1 MKLHETIPY
10 SLKQLFRTPVKLV
23 LYFALPALV
32 GAFLCLGL
40 NLYQYADR
48 NLNAIYNAF
57 DIIAIPDFKGNI
69 NTRGE
74 LCEDT
79 TASDYVGYYACE
91 AEDYD
96 ITPLTQLDGVTSY
109 DIRNQFG
116 AYVTGASSALQQMTI
131 HLSFQYE
138 YYHSIVICFTPAKSE
153 PCILEPYEEVNMP
166 VYIRWAAAR
175 DSDSPESVT
184 KVLVFHNGTKETYT
198 FEPGKDYIAVLTWQH
213 GSGKDVYH
221 ISEDAP
227 PLFYVNKNGKYCTLI
242 GDWEVTERAGE
253 MKFPPFVEYYDGFWQ
268 TEMGDYYRQIA
279 EAVEYSAYSLTAVAV
294 NDMNGISAFHNNRVW
309 ISQGRDFTEEELESG
324 AKVCLIGTRVANEMG
339 WEIGDKIDLSF
350 YPCEYLYTAGDY
362 MQHSSCRQD
371 AIESSPIYRP
381 DEADYPSA
389 YHDFPSM
396 HIFDQGEY
404 EIIGIYDGLVGF
416 GREAWELMETMPD
429 NTDGKGV
436 YFMNVYIPSN
446 SVVNQPTPKLSEN
459 NTTLWINPKKLLDFQ
474 AALESSGLTAKQET
488 GYTMNVTVYDHNLSQ
503 LAPGLESLSQI
514 SKLILVLS
522 GLTALLTV
530 IAFAVLYTVQNK
542 RQIAAFRAIGMSK
555 RQVAVL
561 LLFAVLLVCI
571 LGAGAGA
578 FAGQKISAQVTQS
591 ILETAAENRSDPSFS
606 ATLADADEEAEAFT
620 YLEQENPLFPIF
632 TWAGI
637 SLTLILAMLI
647 CFANESKKSPMLLLG
662 TKE

>member
-1 MKLHETIPY
+1 MKGTNLTGM
-10 SLKQLFRTPVKLV
+10 SWKQLLRTPLKLV

-40 NLYQYADR
+40 NLYQYASA
-48 NLNAIYNAF
+48 NLSAVYTAF
-57 DIIAIPDFKGNI
+57 SVTAIPDFKGTI
-69 NTRGE
+69 NSDGE
-74 LCEDT
+74 LYGRSIND
-79 TASDYVGYYACE
+79 DLIGYYACE
-91 AEDYD
+91 AENYD
-96 ITPLTQLDGVTSY
+96 ITPLTQLEGVIDY
-109 DIRNQFG
+109 DVRNQFG
-116 AYVTGASSALQQMTI
+116 AYIANASSALARASIRNSGNDGMSSTVISFVLAGNETFTI
-131 HLSFQYE
+131 
-138 YYHSIVICFTPAKSE
+138 PKSE
-153 PCILEPYEEVNMP
+153 KVNIPAYVNWAAGNDSDASPSVQRSLTVHNITEQEYTLEPATE
-166 VYIRWAAAR
+166 YIMILTDQTLGWELYHLAEY
-175 DSDSPESVT
+175 PIPQFYV
-184 KVLVFHNGTKETYT
+184 
-198 FEPGKDYIAVLTWQH
+198 GKDGT
-213 GSGKDVYH
+213 
-221 ISEDAP
+221 
-227 PLFYVNKNGKYCTLI
+227 YCTQKCGMWPTAFAPI
-242 GDWEVTERAGE
+242 AENH
-253 MKFPPFVEYYDGFWQ
+253 DGFWQ

-279 EAVEYSAYSLTAVAV
+279 EAAEYTAYSLTAVTV
-294 NDMNGISAFHNNRVW
+294 NRLDGIEAFSENRVW
-309 ISQGRDFTEEELESG
+309 VSEGREFTEEEIASG
-324 AKVCLIGTRVANEMG
+324 AKVCLVSAAMAQEMG
-339 WEIGDKIDLSF
+339 WALGDMLNMSF
-350 YPCEYLYTAGDY
+350 YPCRYLYTAGDY
-362 MQHSSCRQD
+362 MQHSSCRQE
-371 AIESSPIYRP
+371 AIESSPIYQP
-381 DEADYPSA
+381 NEAIYPSA

-404 EIIGIYDGLVGF
+404 EIVGIYDGMVGF
-416 GREAWELMETMPD
+416 GRESSGNHKNFYE

-446 SVVNQPTPKLSEN
+446 SVANQPTPKLSEN

-474 AALESSGLTAKQET
+474 AALESSGLTAKQDT

-530 IAFAVLYTVQNK
+530 VAFAVLYTVQNK

-578 FAGQKISAQVTQS
+578 FAGQKISASVTQS

-637 SLTLILAMLI
+637 SLTLIIAMLI

>member
-1 MKLHETIPY
+1 MLNCTFTHFSMKQFL
-10 SLKQLFRTPVKLV
+10 RTPGKMSLH
-23 LYFALPALV
+23 FALFA
-32 GAFLCLGL
+32 ATAMFLCLGL
-40 NLYQYADR
+40 NLHQYAAE
-48 NLNAIYNAF
+48 NLDAVYNAF
-57 DIIAIPDFKGNI
+57 DITAVPDFKGNI
-69 NTRGE
+69 NSVGE
-74 LCEDT
+74 MCEDIN
-79 TASDYVGYYACE
+79 SNDYIGYYSCQ
-91 AEDYD
+91 AENYD
-96 ITPLTQLDGVTSY
+96 LLPLTQLEGVIDY

-116 AYVTGASSALQQMTI
+116 AYVSNASAKMFRACTNFSI
-131 HLSFQYE
+131 KE
-138 YYHSIVICFTPAKSE
+138 YNRAKVICFTPASSQGATIPTKGDAY
-153 PCILEPYEEVNMP
+153 IP
-166 VYIRWAAAR
+166 VYVKWAAAR
-175 DSDSPESVT
+175 ESDSPESVIQQL
-184 KVLVFHNGTKETYT
+184 KIRNYYEQEYT
-198 FEPGKDYIAVLTWQH
+198 LEPGKEYIAVL
-213 GSGKDVYH
+213 GYFCGAGEDVYH
-221 ISEDAP
+221 LTDDPEGNVRFRVSSNGVYYMEDTWHSRLP
-227 PLFYVNKNGKYCTLI
+227 FS
-242 GDWEVTERAGE
+242 WFTEN
-253 MKFPPFVEYYDGFWQ
+253 YDGFWQ

-279 EAVEYSAYSLTAVAV
+279 EAVEYSAYSLTAVTV
-294 NDMNGISAFHNNRVW
+294 NRLDGISAFSENRVW
-309 ISQGRDFTEEELESG
+309 VSRGRDFTEEEIESG
-324 AKVCLIGTRVANEMG
+324 AKVCLVSRWMADHMEWKV
-339 WEIGDKIDLSF
+339 GDTLDLNF
-350 YPCEYLYTAGDY
+350 FPCDYLYTAGDY
-362 MQHSSCRQD
+362 AQYSVCRQD
-371 AIESSPIYRP
+371 TIEASPIYHYE
-381 DEADYPSA
+381 EADYPSQ

-404 EIIGIYDGLVGF
+404 EIIGIYDGLLGC
-416 GREAWELMETMPD
+416 GRDGTAVPCEDGAICD
-429 NTDGKGV
+429 NTAGKGV
-436 YFMNVYIPSN
+436 YILNVYIPSN
-446 SVVNQPTPKLSEN
+446 SVANQPTPKLSEN

-530 IAFAVLYTVQNK
+530 VAFAVLYMVQNK

-578 FAGQKISAQVTQS
+578 FAGQKISASVTQS